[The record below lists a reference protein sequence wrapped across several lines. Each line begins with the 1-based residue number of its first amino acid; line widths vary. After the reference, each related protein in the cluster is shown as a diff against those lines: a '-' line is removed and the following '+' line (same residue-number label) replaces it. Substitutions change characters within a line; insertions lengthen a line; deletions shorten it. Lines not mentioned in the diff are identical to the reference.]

1 MKMETQ
7 KREALKKAEQALVST
22 LKECREKIVKHIE
35 VGEGV
40 QVPTLVRFGV
50 EDALETM
57 DGIIEQLVRERDE
70 EIDDAIEDMG
80 R

>member
-40 QVPTLVRFGV
+40 KVPTLVRFGV
-50 EDALETM
+50 EDALETL